1 MRIVDQGI
9 ISRPPTGGAYMAA
22 ITPLPDGSY
31 IACQFVSS
39 TFVSSDARIEV
50 LRSTDGLATWASE
63 GQLRGQAADRQVDG
77 ARVGLSI
84 NQGLFGHGSS
94 VLVRR

>member
-9 ISRPPTGGAYMAA
+9 ISRPPRGGAYMAA

-63 GQLRGQAADRQVDG
+63 GQLRGQAAAEDG
-77 ARVGLSI
+77 WSYRGPTI
-84 NQGLFGHGSS
+84 S
-94 VLVRR
+94 VIPD